1 LSTGPERPGAGTRH
15 AGAVDLE
22 QLAHRDVV
30 SAARLGQAGHGAG
43 AVAAAVR
50 SGALTPL
57 LRGWYA
63 VRPAHDARDLHWLR
77 TVAAWHRFEG
87 RALVSHQSLLV
98 AQGLPDYRLDL
109 DAVHLTRVAQGPT
122 RNGREVKIHR
132 PLPSLPTTLRAF
144 EDRVPVAVGIVQAGL
159 EGVPLS
165 ALVAAD
171 AALHRRMVTAEELT
185 AACQLLSGCRGI
197 GPVRAILRE
206 ADARI
211 ESPGESVIGHR
222 LRALGYGLD
231 PQFEVPT
238 DLGPRFAD
246 FRIRGT
252 RVLVEFD
259 GAEKYATKGAAFGEK
274 RREDAMR
281 RRGWFFARYVWSE
294 LDDVRLTRAR
304 AERAVLDSR
313 RWAA

>member
-1 LSTGPERPGAGTRH
+1 M
-15 AGAVDLE
+15 DLE
-22 QLAHRDVV
+22 QLARGDVV
-30 SAARLGQAGHGAG
+30 STAQLAAAGHHDK

-50 SGALTPL
+50 AGALVPL

-63 VRPAHDARDLHWLR
+63 VRPARDARDLHWLR
-77 TVAAWHRFEG
+77 TVAARRRFGG
-87 RALVSHQSLLV
+87 RALISHQSLLV

-109 DAVHLTRVAQGPT
+109 ATVHLTRRGPGQT
-122 RNGREVKIHR
+122 RNSPGVKVHR
-132 PLPSLPTTLRAF
+132 PLPELPPGLVRPSP
-144 EDRVPVAVGIVQAGL
+144 DRVPTAVGIVQAGL
-159 EGVPLS
+159 AGVPLS

-171 AALHRRMVTAEELT
+171 AALHREMVTPDELE
-185 AACQLLSGCRGI
+185 AACLLHARCRGI

-222 LRALGYGLD
+222 LRALGHSLE
-231 PQFEVPT
+231 PQFEVET
-238 DLGPRFAD
+238 DVGARYAD
-246 FRIRGT
+246 FRVRGT

-259 GAEKYATKGAAFGEK
+259 GAQKYGQDDAASTERRTSASFLEK

-281 RRGWFFARYVWSE
+281 RKAWFFARFVWSE
-294 LDDVRLTRAR
+294 LDDVPLIRAR
-304 AERAVLDSR
+304 VDQAISDAR